1 MYRVSARFI
10 PIFYTGHGFMFPHY
24 TIEYRKH
31 FTKFHST
38 VVETAGGISIGQTEA
53 IFIYIFMTAFFGMLP
68 DTNESMAYQIDLNKI
83 AGIPFPYTFTVGDLL
98 SFSTSFY
105 LGF

>member
-1 MYRVSARFI
+1 
-10 PIFYTGHGFMFPHY
+10 MFPHY

-38 VVETAGGISIGQTEA
+38 VVEMAGGINIGQTEA
-53 IFIYIFMTAFFGMLP
+53 IFLYITIAGSFGLLP
-68 DTNESMAYQIDLNKI
+68 NTNECMAYKIDLNKM
-83 AGIPFPYTFTVGDLL
+83 AGIPFPYEFTVGDLL
-98 SFSTSFY
+98 SFATSFY